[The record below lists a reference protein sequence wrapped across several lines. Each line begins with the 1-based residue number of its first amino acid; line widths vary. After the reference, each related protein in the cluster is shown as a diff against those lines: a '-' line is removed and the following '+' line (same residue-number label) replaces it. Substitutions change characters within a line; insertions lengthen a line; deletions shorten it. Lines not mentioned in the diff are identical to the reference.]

1 MDRFASMS
9 VFVNVVE
16 KGSFAAAAD
25 ESGMT
30 PTMVGNHI
38 RSLETHL
45 GIRLLTRTTRRQALT
60 ETGKDYYQQC
70 LKILA
75 LVGDAEVEA
84 REMRSR
90 PRGRLRVT
98 APISFGTVCLAPLL
112 IHYTQ
117 ENPEVSLELTLDD
130 RVIDIAKEGF
140 DAAIRIGALPDSS
153 NLTARPLRPWRRIL
167 CASPSYLDAHG
178 EPTTLDELATHRCLC
193 FGYPQGPEREYRL
206 ISKSGEARIARVEGY
221 ASINNGHALLAAAQ
235 SGLGIILQPESL
247 VSRDLEEGR
256 LVHILQDWSTTSS
269 SLHIVYL
276 IDRQMTP
283 KLRHFIQFVGD
294 RFG

>member
-1 MDRFASMS
+1 MDRFASMK
-9 VFVNVVE
+9 VFVRVVE
-16 KGSFAAAAD
+16 KGSFVAAA
-25 ESGMT
+25 EGSGMT
-30 PTMVGNHI
+30 STMIGNHI
-38 RSLETHL
+38 RSLETML
-45 GIRLLTRTTRRQALT
+45 GIRLLTRTTRQQALT
-60 ETGKDYYQQC
+60 ETGTEYYQQC

-75 LVGDAEVEA
+75 LVDDAEIGA

-98 APISFGTVCLAPLL
+98 APISFGTVCLAPV
-112 IHYTQ
+112 IIQFTQ
-117 ENPEVSLELTLDD
+117 ENPEVSLELMLDD
-130 RVIDIAKEGF
+130 KIIDIAKDGF

-167 CASPSYLDAHG
+167 CASPDYLSAHG
-178 EPTTLDELATHRCLC
+178 EPKSLDELSGHRCLC

-206 ISKSGEARIARVEGY
+206 ISQAGDARVVKVDAY

-247 VSRDLEEGR
+247 VSRDMEQGR
-256 LVHILQDWSTTSS
+256 LVHILPEWSTTSS

-276 IDRQMTP
+276 IDRQMPP
-283 KLRHFIQFVGD
+283 KLRRFVQFVAE